1 MPTVEQDFKPGVSLI
16 LGGARSGKS
25 RFAESLAEASN
36 RQKIYL
42 ATSEV
47 LDDEMAR
54 RVELHKQQRGDG
66 WTLVEEPLN
75 IAQIIQQQAC
85 ADKCILVDC
94 LTLWLTNLMMAGH
107 SIEAAFDELVL
118 TLSGLPKET
127 SILLV
132 SNEVGQ
138 GIVPMEKMA
147 RDFRDH
153 AGRLHQEI
161 AAFAS
166 NVWFVTAG
174 LPQKL
179 K

>member
-1 MPTVEQDFKPGVSLI
+1 MNQFASGASLI

-25 RFAESLAEASN
+25 VFAERLADESAL
-36 RQKIYL
+36 QKIYL
-42 ATSEV
+42 ATSQAF
-47 LDDEMAR
+47 DGEMEDRIAHHQSR
-54 RVELHKQQRGDG
+54 RGAEWQ
-66 WTLVEEPLN
+66 LVEEPVDLVSALQN
-75 IAQIIQQQAC
+75 HASP
-85 ADKCILVDC
+85 DNCILVDC
-94 LTLWLTNLMMAGH
+94 LTLWLTNLMMA
-107 SIEAAFDELVL
+107 EADIPAHCNELV
-118 TLSGLPKET
+118 SCVSDLPKNVCV
-127 SILLV
+127 LFV

-153 AGRLHQEI
+153 AGRLHQDL
-161 AAFAS
+161 AAVVQ